1 MRNII
6 KILALSII
14 FLVLIEIVL
23 FALNV
28 STYIFPRPTD
38 IISTAY
44 QNSGLL
50 FYHLLVTFIESLL
63 GFLIANIISVIL
75 AFTAYFKPR
84 FEQFI
89 LSAGVI
95 VKTVPIIALT
105 PLLITWF
112 GSGIASKIA
121 TAALICFFPAL
132 VGMIKGIKA
141 LESSY
146 QDLFRIYSA
155 PKSKLIKLLLIPGGF
170 PFLIS
175 SLKISSSLAVVG
187 ALVGEFIGANKGL
200 GYLTM
205 VNYYSFNTPLV
216 YAAITLSS
224 LLGLAYYF
232 ILSAIEKKVYTP
244 NSEFREQA

>member
-1 MRNII
+1 MRNVI
-6 KILALSII
+6 KTLILITISLALIEVAL
-14 FLVLIEIVL
+14 FL
-23 FALNV
+23 LNV
-28 STYIFPRPTD
+28 SAYIFPRPTA
-38 IISTAY
+38 IISAAY
-44 QNSGLL
+44 QNAGLL
-50 FYHLLVTFIESLL
+50 FYNLSVTFIESFL
-63 GFLIANIISVIL
+63 GFLIANVISVVL

-84 FEQFI
+84 FEHFI
-89 LSAGVI
+89 LSTGVI
-95 VKTVPIIALT
+95 IKTIPIIALT
-105 PLLITWF
+105 PLLIMWF
-112 GSGIASKIA
+112 GSGITSKIA

-132 VGMIKGIKA
+132 VGMIKGIKS

-146 QDLFRIYSA
+146 KDLFRLYLTS
-155 PKSKLIKLLLIPGGF
+155 KYKLIKLLLIPGGF

-232 ILSAIEKKVYTP
+232 ALSAIEKKIDMP
-244 NSEFREQA
+244 ESEFQE